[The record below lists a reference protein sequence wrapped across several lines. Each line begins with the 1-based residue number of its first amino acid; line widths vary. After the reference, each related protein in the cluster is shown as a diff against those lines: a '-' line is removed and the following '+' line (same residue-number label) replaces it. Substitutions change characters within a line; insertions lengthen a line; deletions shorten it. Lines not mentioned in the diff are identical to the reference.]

1 MFALCGEKDLM
12 LCPRRSVNQEVVAIQ
27 KWDLEVTVIDVSM
40 RWNPSSSGPGM
51 AKTCTLT
58 E

>member
-1 MFALCGEKDLM
+1 MM
-12 LCPRRSVNQEVVAIQ
+12 LCPRRSVNQEVMAMQ
-27 KWDLEVTVIDVSM
+27 KWDIEVIVIDVSM

-51 AKTCTLT
+51 AKKCTLT